1 MSRRL
6 PPSAASRLVDAL
18 VARYPRAG
26 WDGLPPV
33 PSSDDGAVLDADALA
48 MRAELA
54 GRYGRGRVPN
64 GAEFAR
70 LAVGGGLP
78 TPYDVTMCARWRS
91 CRQVYRFDATL
102 AAELGG
108 QGDGGAV
115 PAEALR
121 MLPYPIVYVEAPALE
136 APWRAVAFALGKV
149 DEVAQQRGTYP
160 GHVAL
165 PYWAS
170 QRAYDAGHVPADGG
184 DWRMA
189 NANSRL
195 VAFALHERGIP
206 VEWADGATVPP
217 EAAHLG

>member
-54 GRYGRGRVPN
+54 PAGT
-64 GAEFAR
+64 GAGA
-70 LAVGGGLP
+70 G
-78 TPYDVTMCARWRS
+78 
-91 CRQVYRFDATL
+91 
-102 AAELGG
+102 AAE
-108 QGDGGAV
+108 
-115 PAEALR
+115 
-121 MLPYPIVYVEAPALE
+121 
-136 APWRAVAFALGKV
+136 V
-149 DEVAQQRGTYP
+149 DEVAQQRGAYP

-217 EAAHLG
+217 EAARLD